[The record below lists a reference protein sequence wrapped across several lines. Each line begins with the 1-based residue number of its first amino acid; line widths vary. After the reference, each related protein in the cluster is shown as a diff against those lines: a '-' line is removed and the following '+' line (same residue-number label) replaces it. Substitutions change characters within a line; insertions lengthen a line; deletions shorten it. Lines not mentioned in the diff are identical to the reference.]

1 MFKKSKFII
10 VLTMVIAMCFT
21 GITTTM
27 ATPGNPNA
35 AFATEEAAITKLLR
49 VPHGVTVP
57 QTDFTF
63 VVKAIRV
70 DEANYSGSSA
80 LTANMPLVGNNPDY
94 TNATGTISIV
104 FSGSKAQNE
113 YTHFEAGA
121 TDLYYQ
127 ESSSLF
133 KTTTWPHA
141 GVYEYKITETKGN
154 YNKPNESLTYSD
166 AEFIVR
172 VYVQMVGNEL
182 KITHIGTLMV
192 TSDVGEKVE
201 PTDQYKLDPTPGGE
215 SGKDDAEYFTSQMI
229 FTNNYWKH
237 NGGTDPKDPSHW
249 TLSVSKTV
257 TGGFGDRT
265 KYFDFNMTVTKPD
278 LVVPNPGPQKYK
290 AYIVEY
296 SDTSK
301 AYTVVQNLTGNG
313 ITAPD
318 GTDGDGPYINFTS
331 GTQRSFKL
339 RDNQYLAFMDAHV
352 GATYTITE
360 FKANNY
366 ESTAN
371 VVYNGGVAQGGANY
385 GPMTVSLDV
394 NEDLTI
400 PLLGNTAAA
409 INQTL
414 YVGEK
419 ETSANFIN
427 TNNEITTTGL
437 NLSNLPFIAMI
448 ALALGSFIAYVVVT
462 SVKKKSYNTQS

>member
-1 MFKKSKFII
+1 MFKNSKLII
-10 VLTMVIAMCFT
+10 VLTIVMAMCLT

-27 ATPGNPNA
+27 AASGDA
-35 AFATEEAAITKLLR
+35 VATEEAAITKLLK

-63 VVKAIRV
+63 VIKAISV
-70 DEANYSGSSA
+70 DDANYSGNSA
-80 LTANMPLVGNNPDY
+80 QTANMPLVGNDPDY
-94 TNATGTISIV
+94 TNATGTIKIA
-104 FSGSKAQNE
+104 FGGSKTQNE
-113 YTHFEAGA
+113 YTRYEAGA

-133 KTTTWPHA
+133 KNTTWPHA

-154 YNKPNESLTYSD
+154 YDKTNELLTYSD
-166 AEFIVR
+166 AEFTVR
-172 VYVQMVGNEL
+172 VYVKMVDNVL

-192 TSDVGEKVE
+192 VNDGGEKVE
-201 PTDQYKLDPTPGGE
+201 PGDQYKLDPTPGGE
-215 SGKDDAEYFTSQMI
+215 SGKDNAKYFTSQMI
-229 FTNNYWKH
+229 FTNKYWKH

-278 LVVPNPGPQKYK
+278 LVAPNPGPQKYK

-296 SDTSK
+296 SDISK

-313 ITAPD
+313 ITTPD
-318 GTDGDGPYINFTS
+318 GTDDNGPYINFTS
-331 GTQRSFKL
+331 GTQGSFKL

-352 GATYTITE
+352 GATYTVTE
-360 FKANNY
+360 FKSTNY

-371 VVYNGGVAQGGANY
+371 VIYNGGVDKGGANY
-385 GPMTVSLDV
+385 GPLTISLND
-394 NEDLTI
+394 NKDLTI
-400 PLLGNTAAA
+400 PLLDTTTT

-419 ETSANFIN
+419 ETGASFTNK
-427 TNNEITTTGL
+427 NNEITTTGL
-437 NLSNLPFIAMI
+437 NLNNLPFVGII
-448 ALALGSFIAYVVVT
+448 ALALGSFIVYVVVKST
-462 SVKKKSYNTQS
+462 KKKSYNTPA